1 MKKPLLTVGLVALAL
16 ALIICGGLFLPAIK
30 ETLTLGSI
38 TDTAYHTGWLAT
50 FGGTQIYGT
59 INAFQPDYL
68 FNIGLLFAY
77 ATAILGGLIAVVL
90 GSRHRGFM
98 ILASMNFFA
107 SMILLLLC
115 VAFFTDANGFNVA
128 STTRVYVMTW
138 EMIVAIVLA
147 GLGGLW
153 TFGGTFAGLG
163 QAK

>member
-16 ALIICGGLFLPAIK
+16 ALIICGGLFLPVIK

-38 TDTAYHTGWLAT
+38 TDTAYHTGLTALL
-50 FGGTQIYGT
+50 GGTHDYGAHFVT
-59 INAFQPDYL
+59 DYT
-68 FNIGLLFAY
+68 FSFGLLFAY
-77 ATAILGGLIAVVL
+77 ATALLGGLIAVVL

>member
-16 ALIICGGLFLPAIK
+16 SLLICGGLFLPVIK
-30 ETLTLGSI
+30 ETLTIGSVS
-38 TDTAYHTGWLAT
+38 DVAYHTGLTAL
-50 FGGTQIYGT
+50 FGGTANYGVHFT
-59 INAFQPDYL
+59 TDYL
-68 FNIGLLFAY
+68 FSLGLLFAY
-77 ATAILGGLIAVVL
+77 ATALLGGLIAVLL
-90 GSRHRGFM
+90 GTRHRGFM

-107 SMILLLLC
+107 AMILLILS
-115 VAFFTDANGFNVA
+115 VVFFCGANGFNIA

-153 TFGGTFAGLG
+153 TFGGTFVGLG